1 MYAVNIQHQL
11 SSYRDL
17 AQMDRLQQQLSQS
30 GDDIKKVAGQFE
42 SLFVNMMLKSMREAS
57 QVLAEENYLNSFET
71 KMYQDMLDEQISISL
86 ADTNTLGLA
95 EMMMVQLDKS
105 RQRTTQSRL
114 PMLDSAP
121 VKKVA
126 FTSAEEF
133 FSTLLPFAEREAMR
147 MELDPKFLLA
157 QAALETGWGK
167 SVMHSALTGNSH
179 NLFGIKADRGWYGD
193 RVVIDSGEVEQG
205 GRRPKERR
213 IDDPEVDGLTML
225 VLDRLATALHH
236 AMDYAREAF
245 PDDDSAEF
253 TLWMNGAIFGAVA
266 TFVTTNYGEVQAAE
280 VRKLHICVTDVIS
293 DVIDRYGKFDLD
305 QYAQDFLH
313 KVGFDGVG
321 VPAGEVAP

>member
-30 GDDIKKVAGQFE
+30 GNDLKKVAGQFE
-42 SLFVNMMLKSMREAS
+42 SLFVNMMLKSMRAAS
-57 QVLAEENYLNSFET
+57 QVWAEDNYLNSFET

-114 PMLDSAP
+114 QMLDSAP

-167 SVMHSALTGNSH
+167 SVMHSAATGNSH
-179 NLFGIKADRGWYGD
+179 NLFGIKADRGWHGD
-193 RVVIDSGEVEQG
+193 RVVIDSLEVEQG
-205 GRRPKERR
+205 VAQKVKSPFRAYSSYADSFRDYADFIMANPRYRSVPGSGSDDIAFVNGLVEGGYATDPQYADKILRVLRSDLFKENWALLDKER
-213 IDDPEVDGLTML
+213 D
-225 VLDRLATALHH
+225 
-236 AMDYAREAF
+236 
-245 PDDDSAEF
+245 
-253 TLWMNGAIFGAVA
+253 
-266 TFVTTNYGEVQAAE
+266 
-280 VRKLHICVTDVIS
+280 
-293 DVIDRYGKFDLD
+293 
-305 QYAQDFLH
+305 
-313 KVGFDGVG
+313 
-321 VPAGEVAP
+321 

>member
-30 GDDIKKVAGQFE
+30 GNDLKKVAGQFE
-42 SLFVNMMLKSMREAS
+42 SLFVNMMLKSMRAAS
-57 QVLAEENYLNSFET
+57 QVWAEDNYLNSFET

-114 PMLDSAP
+114 QMLDSAP

-133 FSTLLPFAEREAMR
+133 FSTLRPFAEREAMR
-147 MELDPKFLLA
+147 LELDPKFLLA

-167 SVMHSALTGNSH
+167 SVMHSAATGNSH

-193 RVVIDSGEVEQG
+193 RVVINSLEVEQG
-205 GRRPKERR
+205 VAQKVKSPFRAYSSYADSFRDYADFIMANPRYRSVPGSGSDDIAFVNGLVEGGYATDPQYADKILRVLRSDLFKENWALLDKER
-213 IDDPEVDGLTML
+213 D
-225 VLDRLATALHH
+225 
-236 AMDYAREAF
+236 
-245 PDDDSAEF
+245 
-253 TLWMNGAIFGAVA
+253 
-266 TFVTTNYGEVQAAE
+266 
-280 VRKLHICVTDVIS
+280 
-293 DVIDRYGKFDLD
+293 
-305 QYAQDFLH
+305 
-313 KVGFDGVG
+313 
-321 VPAGEVAP
+321 